1 MSSGSREVLGI
12 FTHLDALLQAI
23 HQLRDAGYRDAG
35 VFSPIPRHELE
46 EALAMGPRPVRVFT
60 LVGAILGA
68 ITGFVLTIATSL
80 HYPLITSGKPIVSIP
95 PFLVIVFELTILF
108 GALATILGM
117 LLNIRLPRLKLQ
129 PDYDPRF
136 SEDRFGLWVRCQWD
150 QIDAAQRILHSCR
163 AEEVSEVLPQ
173 EKKPRSKRADR
184 FIVGVLVIL
193 LGVVVAL
200 AYLLPRLPATSDMAR
215 QPSIKPQEHPLLPPP
230 NSVPVQGKE
239 RRMELLEASEK
250 LRNPVKATP
259 ASVEHGS
266 ESFQIYC
273 VPCHG
278 HDAKGKGLI
287 AKKLN
292 TPPDDL
298 TGESTV
304 EQTDGYVYTVIGQG
318 GATMPPQAE
327 GLSPRDR
334 WDVVNYLRSL
344 QRDVGAR

>member
-1 MSSGSREVLGI
+1 MSSGSSELLGI

-136 SEDRFGLWVRCQWD
+136 SEDRFGLWVRCQGD

-184 FIVGVLVIL
+184 FILGVLVIL

-250 LRNPVKATP
+250 LRNPVKATL
-259 ASVEHGS
+259 ASVEHGR

>member
-1 MSSGSREVLGI
+1 VSSGSRELLGI

-23 HQLRDAGYRDAG
+23 HRLRDAGYRDSG
-35 VFSPIPRHELE
+35 VFSPLPRHELE
-46 EALAMGPRPVRVFT
+46 EALARGPSPVRLFT

-68 ITGFVLTIATSL
+68 ATGFVLTIATSL

-117 LLNIRLPRLKLQ
+117 LLNIRLPRLRLQ

-136 SEDRFGLWVRCQWD
+136 SGDRFGLWVRCQGD

-163 AEEVSEVLPQ
+163 AEEVSEVLL
-173 EKKPRSKRADR
+173 EENKPRSKRADR
-184 FIVGVLVIL
+184 FILGVLVIL
-193 LGVVVAL
+193 LGVFVVL
-200 AYLLPRLPATSDMAR
+200 AYLLPRLPATSDMAH
-215 QPSIKPQEHPLLPPP
+215 QPSIKPQEHPLPPAP

-239 RRMELLEASEK
+239 RRMELLEASEH
-250 LRNPVKATP
+250 LQNPVQATA
-259 ASVEHGS
+259 ASLEHGKQL
-266 ESFQIYC
+266 FQIYC

-278 HDAKGKGLI
+278 PNAKGKGLV
-287 AKKLN
+287 AKKLG

-298 TGESTV
+298 TKESAV

-334 WDVVNYLRSL
+334 WDVVNFLRGL
-344 QRDVGAR
+344 QRETGAR